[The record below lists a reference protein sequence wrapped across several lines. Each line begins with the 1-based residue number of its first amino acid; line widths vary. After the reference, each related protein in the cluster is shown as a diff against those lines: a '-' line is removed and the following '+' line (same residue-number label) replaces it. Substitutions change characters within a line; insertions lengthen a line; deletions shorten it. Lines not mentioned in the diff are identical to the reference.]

1 MLREA
6 ADAGAEF
13 VRCAEFVGAVVGYDY
28 RDGPEGVGYYRVG
41 DPAAESRLLLREA
54 AAAGADFVRCP
65 EDVGKVPG
73 YLFATGVDGEV
84 GYYRQ
89 PDAPPPDPYEY
100 MSLVLQR
107 ASAAGAAFVACP
119 NYVKEMPG
127 YRRARSPMP
136 VPVPMPMPVPMWAG
150 QSRQALHHHCASP
163 RASIAPPSHPATRPQ
178 PVCHGLARAGTPT
191 GPTGGDTTCSS
202 RTAGRLTTTRLKRRC
217 GRWVQYEICSLYQ
230 NICRFL

>member
-119 NYVKEMPG
+119 NYVRELPG
-127 YRRARSPMP
+127 YRCRPP
-136 VPVPMPMPVPMWAG
+136 VHSMC
-150 QSRQALHHHCASP
+150 R
-163 RASIAPPSHPATRPQ
+163 RAPPTW
-178 PVCHGLARAGTPT
+178 LAAALCAGTPT
-191 GPTGGDTTCSS
+191 DRRGAATICSRSPS
-202 RTAGRLTTTRLKRRC
+202 RRMPRATTTSSKRRC
-217 GRWVQYEICSLYQ
+217 RRWAQYRMRRRRRRSGVGSSAKTG
-230 NICRFL
+230 FGFSPT

>member
-127 YRRARSPMP
+127 YRRACSPMPMP
-136 VPVPMPMPVPMWAG
+136 VPMPMPMPVPMWAG
-150 QSRQALHHHCASP
+150 PGQAGRHCITAARRLEHPSP
-163 RASIAPPSHPATRPQ
+163 LLPIRPLVRNLFAMAWLVQVHRRAR
-178 PVCHGLARAGTPT
+178 RAGILLAA
-191 GPTGGDTTCSS
+191 
-202 RTAGRLTTTRLKRRC
+202 AGQRE
-217 GRWVQYEICSLYQ
+217 G
-230 NICRFL
+230 

>member
-28 RDGPEGVGYYRVG
+28 RDGPDGVGYYRVG

-73 YLFATGVDGEV
+73 YLFATGANGEV

-127 YRRARSPMP
+127 YRRACS
-136 VPVPMPMPVPMWAG
+136 PMPMPMPMSMWAG
-150 QSRQALHHHCASP
+150 PGRQALHHHCARLEP
-163 RASIAPPSHPATRPQ
+163 LLPIRPLVRNLFTMAWLVQVHRRAR
-178 PVCHGLARAGTPT
+178 RAGILLAA
-191 GPTGGDTTCSS
+191 
-202 RTAGRLTTTRLKRRC
+202 AGQRQ
-217 GRWVQYEICSLYQ
+217 G
-230 NICRFL
+230 